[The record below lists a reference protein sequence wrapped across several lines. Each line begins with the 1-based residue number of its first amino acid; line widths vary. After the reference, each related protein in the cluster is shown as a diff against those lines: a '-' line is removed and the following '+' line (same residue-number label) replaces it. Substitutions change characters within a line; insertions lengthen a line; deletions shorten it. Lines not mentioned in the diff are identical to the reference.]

1 MIPIMKAVL
10 ILHSKELKGDELI
23 EIKIWKVSKTEDKPD
38 GVKYSIVYIKDGK
51 RLVGYDNAEG
61 KGDHRHHGEREES
74 YKFTNIWNL
83 MKDFKRDVKKMRGG
97 DWDEN

>member
-1 MIPIMKAVL
+1 MKAIK
-10 ILHSKELKGDELI
+10 ILHTKEVKGDEI
-23 EIKIWKVSKTEDKPD
+23 VEIKIWQIPESEEKPH

-61 KGDHRHHGEREES
+61 KGDHRHYGDKEEQ
-74 YKFTNIWNL
+74 YKLNSIWDL
-83 MKDFKRDVKKMRGG
+83 LRDFRKDIKKIRGG

>member
-1 MIPIMKAVL
+1 M
-10 ILHSKELKGDELI
+10 ILHTKELKGEELV
-23 EIKIWKVSKTEDKPD
+23 EIKIWQVPKTEDKPF

-61 KGDHRHHGEREES
+61 KGDHRHYREIEGA
-74 YKFTNIWNL
+74 YKFTNIWDL
-83 MKDFKRDVKKMRGG
+83 LKDFKKDVKKIRGG